1 MPLPFFNHTT
11 TNKMKKTDN
20 WNNISKELTPPI
32 LKPGEVAVFRLLG
45 IKGKPEDPDNY
56 RCPSYKDVP
65 STDRIYDPYA
75 QDYVDIAN
83 IESVGVGGQVNLRTS
98 YFESISGGMITLKGG
113 RIKDVE
119 LYQYLSLCNYN
130 ASNPN
135 RSSDSPAIFER
146 LNPVANAENKRKAR
160 STRRQ
165 ALNIAADMNANTCR
179 EFAAAMG
186 WDDGQ
191 ELALLRDRIEEY
203 ADSNPT
209 EFIKKSKNKQN
220 SLSALIARSQ
230 KAGEISFDSKT
241 NSWKWKGSDEVICSV
256 ARGTDKVNI
265 LIEHLTSAPNGPE
278 MIKTLQ
284 KATK

>member
-1 MPLPFFNHTT
+1 
-11 TNKMKKTDN
+11 MKRTQD
-20 WNNISKELTPPI
+20 WNNISKESMPPK
-32 LKPGEVAVFRLLG
+32 LKKGESAVFRLLG
-45 IKGKPEDPDNY
+45 IRGNPSKPETY
-56 RCPSYKDVP
+56 KCPSHRGVPNCDRVYDP
-65 STDRIYDPYA
+65 STEE
-75 QDYVDIAN
+75 YVDLAYIK
-83 IESVGVGGQVNLRTS
+83 SVGQGGSPVFGRIF
-98 YFESISGGMITLKGG
+98 FESASGGMITLRAGM
-113 RIKDVE
+113 RSEEE
-119 LYQYLSLCNYN
+119 LYEYLSLCNYN
-130 ASNPN
+130 SSNPH
-135 RSSDSPAIFER
+135 RSLDVSPIFER

-165 ALNIAADMNANTCR
+165 ALNIAADMNATTCR

-203 ADSNPT
+203 ADSKPT

-230 KAGEISFDSKT
+230 KAGEITFDTKT
-241 NSWKWKGSDEVICSV
+241 NSWKWRGSDEVVCSV